1 MTIHLCGYPAPRR
14 AALAE
19 PVRLAPDGV
28 WRAAV
33 SPRSLVGSYPTV
45 SPLPATSPE
54 NTSPAVCFLCH
65 FPSAFAASL
74 GGASCPAV
82 SGLSSTLARAR
93 TAVTRPA
100 SRILP
105 GERSIRYD
113 RAGSSR
119 TRGSAP
125 TAARAAR
132 TRRRPGTRAR
142 PPAGGR
148 TARARASGAP
158 TTRSSECPEEP
169 HDLAEDLHVL
179 GIDRLERCVLRLEA
193 HAAVLAIE
201 RLHRGLVGRLV
212 VTGERDDDVAV
223 AGVLRPAHHDEV
235 AVEDACLDHRLA
247 LHPQHE
253 VALERLRHGDGL
265 LEVLL
270 GEQRSAG
277 GDLPEQ
283 RQPGQLD
290 DLRLRRDGLLPASQL
305 EGARLRRVAPQQPR
319 SLEVR
324 EVGMHGRRR
333 CQPDRLA

>member
-14 AALAE
+14 AVLTE

-74 GGASCPAV
+74 AGASCPAV
-82 SGLSSTLARAR
+82 SGLSSTSARAPA
-93 TAVTRPA
+93 AVTRPA

-125 TAARAAR
+125 TAVRAAR
-132 TRRRPGTRAR
+132 TRRTPGTRAR
-142 PPAGGR
+142 PPAGER

-158 TTRSSECPEEP
+158 TTRSSESPEDP

-179 GIDRLERCVLRLEA
+179 GVDRLEGGVLRLEA
-193 HAAVLAIE
+193 DAVLLAIE
-201 RLHRGLVGRLV
+201 RLDRRLVGRLV
-212 VTGERDDDVAV
+212 VTGEGDHDVAV
-223 AGVLRPAHHDEV
+223 ARGLLALHDHEV
-235 AVEDACLDHRLA
+235 SVEDAGLDHRLA
-247 LHPQHE
+247 LDPQHE
-253 VALERLRHGDGL
+253 VAVQRLGHRDL
-265 LEVLL
+265 VLDVLL
-270 GEQRSAG
+270 GEERSSC
-277 GDLPEQ
+277 GDLAEK
-283 RQPGQLD
+283 RQPRQLD
-290 DLRLRRDGLLPASQL
+290 DVALGRLLAAGQL
-305 EGARLRRVAPQQPR
+305 ERARLRRVAPQQPR
-319 SLEVR
+319 PLEVR
-324 EVGMHGRRR
+324 EVGMHG
-333 CQPDRLA
+333 